1 MQKQQGFTL
10 IELIVVIVIL
20 GILAATA
27 LPRFANLQ
35 GDARAA
41 SGNAALGSLRSASA
55 IAHGVFLARNT
66 AAAGVEVIEGA
77 NATNTNGY
85 PLAAEMAALAGL
97 GANGVNYNYA
107 AAAGVLTVTPV
118 GATAGACDITYT
130 EAVAPN
136 PPAMATVPAGGLTAA
151 ACQ

>member
-66 AAAGVEVIEGA
+66 AAGGVVQIENQ

-85 PLAAEMAALAGL
+85 PLAAEMAPLAGLDVANYQINAVGNTVTVSPLGSVVANCQVSYTQALAG
-97 GANGVNYNYA
+97 AQ
-107 AAAGVLTVTPV
+107 PV
-118 GATAGACDITYT
+118 I
-130 EAVAPN
+130 
-136 PPAMATVPAGGLTAA
+136 ATVPVGGLTAA

>member
-1 MQKQQGFTL
+1 MKKQQGFTL

-27 LPRFANLQ
+27 LPRFVNLQ

-41 SGNAALGSLRSASA
+41 SGNAALGSLRSAA
-55 IAHGVFLARNT
+55 ALAHATFLARNT
-66 AAAGVEVIEGA
+66 AAAGVVVMEGA

-85 PLAAEMAALAGL
+85 PLDTEMAALAGL
-97 GANGVNYNYA
+97 A
-107 AAAGVLTVTPV
+107 AANYTIANAGTTLTLTPI
-118 GATAGACDITYT
+118 GATAGNCDITYT
-130 EAVAPN
+130 QAVAAN
-136 PPAMATVPAGGLTAA
+136 TPPVIATVPAGGLTAA